1 MVTPD
6 SIRSTENAA
15 REVWAARS
23 SQSVNVGQTERLV
36 STVGGGV
43 LLAAGLFRGGL
54 KGLVAAGLG
63 AALVYRGQTG
73 HCCLYDAIGANTA
86 EQGHGPADSVPAQAG
101 VRIEESVTIGA
112 LPNTL
117 YRFWRNYENLPKFM
131 SSIES
136 VTDLGGGR
144 SHWVASGPLGVQLEW
159 DAELHNDMPGEML
172 AWRSLD
178 GSQVDVA
185 GSVHFDEAPGGGA
198 TSVRVNQKV
207 NPPGGRLGVAV
218 AKLFGADPAAQLR
231 ANLLRFKQL
240 VESGR
245 LAQSAADAT

>member
-15 REVWAARS
+15 REVWAARG
-23 SQSVNVGQTERLV
+23 SQSLNVGQTERLV

-43 LLAAGLFRGGL
+43 LLAAGLLRGGF
-54 KGLVAAGLG
+54 KGLVAAGVG
-63 AALVYRGQTG
+63 AALIHRGQTG
-73 HCCLYDAIGANTA
+73 HCQLYDAIGANTA

-101 VRIEESVTIGA
+101 VRVEESITINA

-117 YRFWRNYENLPKFM
+117 YRYWHDYDNLPKFM
-131 SSIES
+131 SHVES

-144 SHWVASGPLGVQLEW
+144 SHWVAKGPLGLPVEW

-178 GSQVDVA
+178 GSQIDTA
-185 GSVHFDEAPGGGA
+185 GSVHFGEAPGGGA
-198 TSVRVNQKV
+198 ALVRLNLKI
-207 NPPGGRLGVAV
+207 NPPGGKLGVIV
-218 AKLFGADPAAQLR
+218 AKLFGTDPAAQLR
-231 ANLLRFKQL
+231 ADLIRFKEL

-245 LAQSAADAT
+245 LAQPIPDIP